1 MSSDFYLKVLLPII
15 VAVVL
20 LVAALLIVCMI
31 SRCIQKSSS
40 DRKVRDKLE
49 MEEHGLLADESE
61 NDRNE
66 AVQLVARPV
75 PQLNVEH
82 VENIFRCV
90 VNSARESHNCMV
102 VTSGG

>member
-31 SRCIQKSSS
+31 SRCIQKSSR
-40 DRKVRDKLE
+40 DGKVGYKLE

-82 VENIFRCV
+82 IFMRV